1 VGSPGSQHPADD
13 RLPLPSKAA
22 STTVPMP
29 TAEFHPLQVMSCS
42 CRAPNAGQRSP
53 AWDGGRLPAGTEPGR
68 HHGQQTGSSRRPD
81 ARARCGRGPVAT
93 RHQQQVAGG
102 SRAQR
107 ARRGYRWTGRRR
119 WRRFGSNSTVASEAR
134 PGYFAASWASRPAG
148 VREPGPRVANAT
160 SRRPSCRSRR
170 RGRLVWA
177 TPSGGGRR
185 VGRCA
190 GRCAERPYEIR
201 TWLPP
206 LFSK

>member
-1 VGSPGSQHPADD
+1 VGSPGSQRPADD
-13 RLPLPSKAA
+13 HLPLPSDTA
-22 STTVPMP
+22 STTAPMP
-29 TAEFHPLQVMSCS
+29 TAEFHPLQVMTCS

-53 AWDGGRLPAGTEPGR
+53 AWDGGRRQPSAASQARLPMDWAAT
-68 HHGQQTGSSRRPD
+68 
-81 ARARCGRGPVAT
+81 VAP
-93 RHQQQVAGG
+93 
-102 SRAQR
+102 
-107 ARRGYRWTGRRR
+107 
-119 WRRFGSNSTVASEAR
+119 FGSNLQPGESAH

-148 VREPGPRVANAT
+148 VRELGPRVANAT

-206 LFSK
+206 LSPSDGSRHSLGLPPPCGPRSAPTAAPSRRRPPAAPG